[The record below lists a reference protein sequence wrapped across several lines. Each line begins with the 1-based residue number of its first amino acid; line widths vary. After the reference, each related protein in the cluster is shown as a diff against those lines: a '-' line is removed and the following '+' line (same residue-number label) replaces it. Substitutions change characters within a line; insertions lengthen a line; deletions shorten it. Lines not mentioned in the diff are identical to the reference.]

1 MFSFDGFRLAAWP
14 KQHQNLCDGGYAYSL
29 HHQWHAARYPRP
41 RHDLKGCCRQTL
53 LPISGRPR
61 LGWQRVLGCSLRERL
76 SEFSSYVHRVSASC
90 APYSCCGRN
99 RSGCWLGARWSRS
112 LCSARQGKG
121 SFGKSLSIVRVIV
134 LGSEGVWPSFVSF
147 VVVSSVLW

>member
-76 SEFSSYVHRVSASC
+76 SEFSSF
-90 APYSCCGRN
+90 
-99 RSGCWLGARWSRS
+99 LRS
-112 LCSARQGKG
+112 LLLLRQEQVGLLTGRQMKPQPVQREAG
-121 SFGKSLSIVRVIV
+121 
-134 LGSEGVWPSFVSF
+134 
-147 VVVSSVLW
+147 